1 MWLLSALALGGKMKS
16 LSQLALRLS
25 KEIDWDSKLTD
36 NYDPKEKTITQQ
48 LVELDNQRK
57 GNLKNLIVSYA

>member
-25 KEIDWDSKLTD
+25 KEIDWDSKLED
-36 NYDPKEKTITQQ
+36 NYSPGEKTITQQ
-48 LVELDNQRK
+48 
-57 GNLKNLIVSYA
+57 